1 MWPEA
6 CEGFRFKLLL
16 WLIGMVDIN
25 NNKVTKTQQTGCF
38 TKAINFPFDNPNMSI
53 ILLFF
58 TQCTQAE
65 AQLQAAERRIAD
77 ILGKDTSSLQEG
89 ECFISVSFL
98 AKCM

>member
-1 MWPEA
+1 
-6 CEGFRFKLLL
+6 
-16 WLIGMVDIN
+16 
-25 NNKVTKTQQTGCF
+25 
-38 TKAINFPFDNPNMSI
+38 MSI
-53 ILLFF
+53 ILFFF